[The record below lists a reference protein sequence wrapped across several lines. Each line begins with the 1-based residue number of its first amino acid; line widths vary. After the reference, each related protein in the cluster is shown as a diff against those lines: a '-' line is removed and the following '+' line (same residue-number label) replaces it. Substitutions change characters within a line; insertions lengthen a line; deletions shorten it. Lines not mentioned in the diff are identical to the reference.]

1 MAGQSGYNAGN
12 RENGATS
19 VGNGGDSQWL
29 ADDEKETITQR
40 TALTY
45 ADEVVNNSLK
55 QLEND
60 LAEYITAAI
69 AALRIRG
76 GMGGMT
82 NETWAKIT
90 DPSTL
95 KTWVAIASNCKPAF
109 VFSLQRIAAA
119 GGLSVVV
126 SALMAWLPHRGDSTM
141 SRGGGHE
148 KEMKSLT
155 CSFDSFI
162 HRIPDYRNTSVELT
176 ELLECLVEAVVA
188 EMLASVLVHVEVGK
202 NEVPMDVIDAIAVY
216 AVNALMRT
224 EGKRFRGEVA
234 ESLFLHVSNR
244 WAVVISAS
252 HPWPFQSMPGVSR
265 KGTTRC
271 GRLTPSRRL
280 VRVALL
286 GYAHVLLRPHR
297 SRARIVS
304 PRCDANSGTLLQRV
318 QGSPQEEEQDTHA

>member
-1 MAGQSGYNAGN
+1 MARMTRRRLLPS
-12 RENGATS
+12 
-19 VGNGGDSQWL
+19 
-29 ADDEKETITQR
+29 
-40 TALTY
+40 ALPSLM
-45 ADEVVNNSLK
+45 DEVVNNSLK

-90 DPSTL
+90 DLSTL
-95 KTWVAIASNCKPAF
+95 KTWVAIASTASPRSCT
-109 VFSLQRIAAA
+109 LAAA
-119 GGLSVVV
+119 NRRCGWIERRCKRSHGVAS
-126 SALMAWLPHRGDSTM
+126 PQGDSTM

-224 EGKRFRGEVA
+224 EAVPRRSRRVA
-234 ESLFLHVSNR
+234 FPPRIQSLGGCDFLHHTPGLSK
-244 WAVVISAS
+244 
-252 HPWPFQSMPGVSR
+252 SMP
-265 KGTTRC
+265 C
-271 GRLTPSRRL
+271 F
-280 VRVALL
+280 
-286 GYAHVLLRPHR
+286 
-297 SRARIVS
+297 
-304 PRCDANSGTLLQRV
+304 
-318 QGSPQEEEQDTHA
+318 